1 MADTNT
7 KTLEMIF
14 INEGAKEV
22 TVVVKDPKEGLTLA
36 EVQAVMAT
44 IIAKN
49 VFSSTTGDLVSA
61 KEAQIRQLAI
71 TELT

>member
-7 KTLEMIF
+7 KTLEMVF
-14 INEGAKEV
+14 TTEGAKDV
-22 TVVVKDPKEGLTLA
+22 TVVVRDPKDGLTLA

-49 VFSSTTGDLVSA
+49 VFSSTSGNLVTA

>member
-14 INEGAKEV
+14 ATESGKEV
-22 TVVVKDPKEGLTLA
+22 TVAVKDPKDGLTLA
-36 EVQAVMAT
+36 EVQAVMNT
-44 IIAKN
+44 IIARN
-49 VFSSTTGDLVSA
+49 IFSSTSGDLVTA

>member
-7 KTLEMIF
+7 KTLEMVF

-36 EVQAVMAT
+36 EVQAVMNT
-44 IIAKN
+44 LIAKN
-49 VFSSTTGDLVSA
+49 VFSTTGGDLVSV
-61 KEAQIRQLAI
+61 KEAQVRQLAI

>member
-22 TVVVKDPKEGLTLA
+22 TVVVKDPKDSLTLA
-36 EVQAVMAT
+36 EVQAVMMT

>member
-14 INEGAKEV
+14 KTQGGRSV
-22 TVVVKDPKEGLTLA
+22 TVAVKDPKEGLTLA
-36 EVQAVMAT
+36 EVQTVMNT

-49 VFSSTTGDLVSA
+49 IFSSTSGDLVA
-61 KEAQIRQLAI
+61 VQEAQIRQLAI
-71 TELT
+71 TELA